1 MSKKQPKTLVNL
13 PFIKAYILSVG
24 MVDDSPEALNPNA
37 QDPEE
42 VAKLPLRYLG
52 TDVVLKN
59 YSIEEMAEQCHLTP
73 VTFKRRFVKE
83 YGCPPHLWLTRQRLG
98 HASRLLRFSTLS
110 IKEICYRCD
119 FSSPSNF
126 SRSFK
131 HAYHCTPEEYR
142 AKDHNRVPTSYLEV
156 EYLLR
161 EERADGR
168 PVNMNSASAY
178 DYLSVKSR
186 PLRPKSHKRPKPSTS
201 KVL

>member
-1 MSKKQPKTLVNL
+1 MTKNEPRTLINL
-13 PFIKAYILSVG
+13 PFIRARILSAG
-24 MVDDSPEALNPNA
+24 MVEECPKELACSSL
-37 QDPEE
+37 DPEDI
-42 VAKLPLRYLG
+42 AKLAFRYLG
-52 TDVVLKN
+52 TDVVMKN
-59 YSIEEMAEQCHLTP
+59 YTIEEMAEQCHLTP

-83 YGCPPHLWLTRQRLG
+83 YGEPPHKWLMGQRLK

-142 AKDHNRVPTSYLEV
+142 AKDHNRVPTGYLEV

-161 EERADGR
+161 EDCEDGR
-168 PVNMNSASAY
+168 PLNMDSASSY
-178 DYLSVKSR
+178 DYLCIRSI
-186 PLRPKSHKRPKPSTS
+186 PLKPKSHKTPKTSTHEEG
-201 KVL
+201 